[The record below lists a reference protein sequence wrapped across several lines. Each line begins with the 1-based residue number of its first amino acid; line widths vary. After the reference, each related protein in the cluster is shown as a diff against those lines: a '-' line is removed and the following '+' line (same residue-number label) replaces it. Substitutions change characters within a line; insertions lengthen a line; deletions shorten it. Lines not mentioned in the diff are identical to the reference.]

1 MKTRFIILFL
11 LIGFIAIVTKAQV
24 CDIKGDWTGKLSVYG
39 NEIPLVF
46 HFDGEKCTID
56 SPDQGAKGI
65 PAQLERTAMGIK
77 VAVPSINA
85 NYEGVN
91 IGDSVMGTFKQH
103 GQSFPLTLKP
113 GSVKRNRP
121 QTPTP
126 LSVSSARGEFQK
138 RRCRIARYA
147 GHTRKCFQSNP
158 GTVDGDRQRPAKQG

>member
-77 VAVPSINA
+77 VAVESLF
-85 NYEGVN
+85 
-91 IGDSVMGTFKQH
+91 DD
-103 GQSFPLTLKP
+103 LKA
-113 GSVKRNRP
+113 GRNP
-121 QTPTP
+121 ETT
-126 LSVSSARGEFQK
+126 
-138 RRCRIARYA
+138 
-147 GHTRKCFQSNP
+147 
-158 GTVDGDRQRPAKQG
+158 